1 MKIPRQS
8 TNIGLKPILERFC
21 VLTKRIVEIIVP
33 STATT
38 ASITAQ
44 QAKEIALQQAGLAES
59 SIYDLEIELE
69 RENGTLCYKVEF
81 ESAGMDYEYEIDAT
95 TGAILSMG

>member
-1 MKIPRQS
+1 MRSNKENRRNNS
-8 TNIGLKPILERFC
+8 T
-21 VLTKRIVEIIVP
+21 